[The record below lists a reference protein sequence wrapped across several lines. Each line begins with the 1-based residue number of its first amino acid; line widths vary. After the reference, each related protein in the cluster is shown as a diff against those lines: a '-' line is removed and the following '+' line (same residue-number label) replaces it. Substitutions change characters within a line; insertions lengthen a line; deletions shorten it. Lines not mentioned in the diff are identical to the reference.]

1 MSTFKKWLAKVAK
14 AEKRLYYRDQTPET
28 LTALV
33 QLVHNYQPTIIV
45 ELGTCSGMS
54 LRAWLAAKSDAKIYA
69 VDLSFDPLIKSLDI
83 LPADLSKVTGIK
95 QDILTVNFA
104 SLWSSEDR
112 VIFYMDAH
120 DLPEVHIM
128 SHVLNNV
135 VPLLPI
141 GSIVAV
147 DDLWQSPVRLTQDT
161 SYDFYLNTIC
171 PEFDPI
177 IYRELSYAPYW
188 KGGSFAGFLEVIP
201 LMKWCNE
208 HSVVLNFASGVKMG
222 YFHIPQPAQPPVPS
236 LSPEL
241 FFRLTGVILPK
252 PLAGISVFSDSAA
265 ARSALQVCSR
275 GVELFEADLFGDAY
289 RCFEEARRIH
299 PETRGATFA
308 AAICLVRT
316 GDFANAIKL
325 LELDLQVAAPH
336 SNSAI
341 VLNDIKQWVSHHK
354 EQQQSDDAVAVTL
367 FTTAKSFEGHFG
379 VIQQNAISSWTRLS
393 IRPRIILFGNEP
405 GSAELARELSIV
417 HVPEVR
423 CNEQGTPLIS
433 DMFEKAQSFASSFWV
448 CYINADIILLEDF
461 STAVAA
467 LPVDRQIL
475 AIGRRWDF
483 NIINY
488 LDFSVPKWDERLIDM
503 VKSEGQLHSNS
514 GIDYFIFNKNSLKGI
529 PDFAV
534 GRPGWDN
541 WLLWHVRNQG
551 GTIIDATQVLTAIHQ
566 EHSYVHL
573 NGGIKEYSLGDESRN
588 NQNLGQGKVLMI
600 NHADYLLEPDGTLLP
615 KQAQE
620 GMDFDPEFFI
630 RSKFDQALAAQN
642 GDRFSD
648 SLDHLE
654 NVQFHASYFNVDL
667 PEGFHFRKASLYLQ
681 LDKNDE
687 ALAEAQNELALFPYS
702 KEAQALKKYIEILE
716 TKRCGSIP
724 LKVTAYGAE
733 PQPHPSCLFVNTFY
747 PGFLAD
753 FYRKKLQITAA
764 SYQVQLI
771 ELRQECFGDSDFYSK
786 GLADTGWQAI
796 DLIVNCNVLQQTW
809 AFENGFQGSDL
820 AITVEQIRQVSP
832 DVLYVQDMNNTS
844 RDFFETVKPFV
855 RMIVGQIATP
865 IVRQIPFDCYDIIFS
880 SFPHYVDTF
889 RSEGLTSYYQPLA
902 FDPRVLDQISI
913 IPYHDRSI
921 DCSFVGGISTL
932 HVESY
937 HLLGL
942 LAEKTPIEFWGYGTE
957 TLPADSLVRSRHHG
971 EAWGKEMFDIIGQSR
986 ITINRHGEVAE
997 NFANNMRLFEATGCG
1012 ALLITDYKDNLNDL
1026 FEIGKEVVAYRSPE
1040 ECSALVNYYL
1050 AHPDEAA
1057 TIAKA
1062 GQTRTLRDH
1071 TYRKRMEQTSEIL
1084 TRHLRYKE
1092 EINKLPTLDTSR
1104 ISYGHTHIAADDVTS
1119 AMTTAWQ
1126 SQFIPARQR
1135 TLVQVELAEMY
1146 HGNIAIPFK
1155 VLADILKPH
1164 VCTGSSVLEIGCASG
1179 YYYEILEYL
1188 LNKRIRYTGVDYS
1201 DAMIEMAKD
1210 YYPNT
1215 TFISADSAMLP
1226 FTDRQFSTVISSCV
1240 LLHVP
1245 NWQQHVR
1252 ETIRV
1257 ADNYII
1263 ASRTPVCKKSATR
1276 FMKKF
1281 AYGIETVELIFNEEE
1296 FVREFILNGLELADV
1311 IQYQGSQDVDEY
1323 QVTYLFRRP

>member
-147 DDLWQSPVRLTQDT
+147 DDLWQSPFRLTQDT

-208 HSVVLNFASGVKMG
+208 HSVVLNYASGVKMG
-222 YFHIPQPAQPPVPS
+222 HFHIPQPAQPPVPS
-236 LSPEL
+236 LSPEV
-241 FFRLTGVILPK
+241 FSRLTGVILPK

-308 AAICLVRT
+308 SAICLVRT

-325 LELDLQVAAPH
+325 LEFDLQGAAPH

-354 EQQQSDDAVAVTL
+354 EQQQSDDTVAVTI

-379 VIQQNAISSWTRLS
+379 VIQHNAISSWTRLS

-405 GSAELARELSIV
+405 GSAELARELSLV

-433 DMFEKAQSFASSFWV
+433 DMFEKAQSIASSFWV

-667 PEGFHFRKASLYLQ
+667 PEGFHFRKAALYLQ

-687 ALAEAQNELALFPYS
+687 ALAEAQNELVIFPDC
-702 KEAQALKKYIEILE
+702 KEARALKQFLE
-716 TKRCGSIP
+716 TLSGKLFDS
-724 LKVTAYGAE
+724 LLHKSAAHDTE

-747 PGFLAD
+747 PRFLAD
-753 FYRKKLQITAA
+753 FYQNNPQVFAA
-764 SYQVQLI
+764 AYQVQLVK
-771 ELRQECFGDSDFYSK
+771 LRQECFGDSDFYSE
-786 GLADTGWQAI
+786 GLKQQGWFAD
-796 DLIVNCNVLQQTW
+796 DLIVNALPLQATW
-809 AFENGFQGSDL
+809 GREHVFFGTGLTVA
-820 AITVEQIRQVSP
+820 VEQIRRVRP
-832 DVLYVQDMNNTS
+832 DVLYLQDLSLAS
-844 RDFFETVKPFV
+844 RVFIEAV
-855 RMIVGQIATP
+855 RPHTTLIVAQIASP
-865 IVRQIPFDCYDIIFS
+865 VPAEAHLEGIDIVVS
-880 SFPHYVDTF
+880 SFPHFVERF
-889 RSEGLTSYYQPLA
+889 RSVGVTAYYQPLA
-902 FDPRVLDQISI
+902 FEPRVLQSLVKFAYDKR
-913 IPYHDRSI
+913 PVG
-921 DCSFVGGISTL
+921 CSFVGGISPYHGNGYQLLETL
-932 HVESY
+932 AVNV
-937 HLLGL
+937 
-942 LAEKTPIEFWGYGTE
+942 PIDFWGYGAE
-957 TLPADSLVRSRHHG
+957 TLPPESAIRKSHHG
-971 EAWGKEMFDIIGQSR
+971 EVWGREMFYVLGASK
-986 ITINRHGEVAE
+986 ITVNRHIDVAE
-997 NFANNMRLFEATGCG
+997 NYANNMRMFEATGCG
-1012 ALLITDYKDNLNDL
+1012 ALLITDYKDNLNEL
-1026 FEIGKEVVAYRSPE
+1026 FDIGKEVVAYRSPE
-1040 ECSALVNYYL
+1040 ECVELIKYYL
-1050 AHPDEAA
+1050 GHPDEAEA
-1057 TIAKA
+1057 IAKA
-1062 GQTRTLRDH
+1062 GQERTLREH
-1071 TYRKRMEQTSEIL
+1071 SYRLRMVKTAEMLE
-1084 TRHLRYKE
+1084 RHLRYKRE
-1092 EINKLPTLDTSR
+1092 KGTLQMPER
-1104 ISYGHTHIAADDVTS
+1104 ISDGYQEIVQSDITQ
-1119 AMTTAWQ
+1119 AMQTAWKN
-1126 SQFIPARQR
+1126 SAIPLRQR
-1135 TLVQVELAEMY
+1135 ALVQYELDAMY
-1146 HGNIAIPFK
+1146 HGNVPNAFK
-1155 VLADILKPH
+1155 ALVEIMKP
-1164 VCTGSSVLEIGCASG
+1164 VVDTGTIVLEIGCASG

-1215 TFISADSAMLP
+1215 TFISADGAMLS
-1226 FTDRQFSTVISSCV
+1226 FTDRQFSIVISSCV

-1281 AYGIETVELIFNEEE
+1281 AYGIETVELIFNEGE